1 MAFALLGQWI
11 GFTLTLAGIAGAIV
25 AIGITA
31 DSFVVYFERLRDEL
45 REGKSLKTAVETSW
59 IRARRTVIVSDIV
72 SLIAAVLLYIFAVG
86 SVRGF
91 AFALGL
97 TTLVDLI
104 VIFFFTKPIVVLMA
118 RTKFFQNGA
127 NLSGMSAQSIGLL
140 PKSLTPGLKK
150 DSHNN
155 QESGGTHV

>member
-1 MAFALLGQWI
+1 M
-11 GFTLTLAGIAGAIV
+11 

-127 NLSGMSAQSIGLL
+127 NLSGMSAQSIGLA
-140 PKSLTPGLKK
+140 PKKVALAGSSTGSNSGSGAG
-150 DSHNN
+150 DQRVEN
-155 QESGGTHV
+155 SGGGSHV